1 MNKTAKKILYVGIS
15 LIIIALLLLIYFEW
29 EEIYSKKESNDIMKT
44 ILNNKDNNKNEDEIV
59 IDDLKYIGYIVIPT
73 LDLNLPISKEF
84 SYSSLRKS
92 PTLYYGSLMNN
103 NMVICGHSYKS
114 HFRYLYKLKQGD
126 EVIFVDTK
134 NNRYTYKVELVEE
147 LASTDI
153 KEMIESNPKLKKLYL
168 NSVRFPEFVEELRK
182 YCNYHNHAENITQMQ
197 KNM

>member
-1 MNKTAKKILYVGIS
+1 MNKTAKKILYIGIS

-73 LDLNLPISKEF
+73 LDLNLPISK
-84 SYSSLRKS
+84 S

-153 KEMIESNPKLKKLYL
+153 KEMIESDFDLTLYTCTRDGL
-168 NSVRFPEFVEELRK
+168 RRVTVR
-182 YCNYHNHAENITQMQ
+182 CNRV
-197 KNM
+197 

>member
-1 MNKTAKKILYVGIS
+1 MNKTAKKILYIGIT
-15 LIIIALLLLIYFEW
+15 LIIISIFLLIYFEW
-29 EEIYSKKESNDIMKT
+29 EEIYSKKESNNIMNT
-44 ILNNKDNNKNEDEIV
+44 IINNKDNNIDEIV

-73 LDLNLPISKEF
+73 LNLNLPISKEF
-84 SYSSLRKS
+84 SYSSLKKS

-153 KEMIESNPKLKKLYL
+153 KEMIESDFDLTLYTCTRDGL
-168 NSVRFPEFVEELRK
+168 RRVTVR
-182 YCNYHNHAENITQMQ
+182 CNRV
-197 KNM
+197 

>member
-1 MNKTAKKILYVGIS
+1 MNKTAKKILFVGIL
-15 LIIIALLLLIYFEW
+15 LIIISIFLLIYFEW
-29 EEIYSKKESNDIMKT
+29 EEIYSKKESNNIMNT
-44 ILNNKDNNKNEDEIV
+44 IINNKDNNIDEIV

-73 LDLNLPISKEF
+73 LNLNLPISKEF
-84 SYSSLRKS
+84 SYSSLKKS
-92 PTLYYGSLMNN
+92 PTLYYGSLENN

-153 KEMIESNPKLKKLYL
+153 KEMIESDFDLTLYTCTRDGLKRVT
-168 NSVRFPEFVEELRK
+168 VR
-182 YCNYHNHAENITQMQ
+182 CNRV
-197 KNM
+197 

>member
-1 MNKTAKKILYVGIS
+1 MNKTAKKILFVGIL
-15 LIIIALLLLIYFEW
+15 LIIISILLLIYFEW
-29 EEIYSKKESNDIMKT
+29 EEIYSKKESNNIMNT
-44 ILNNKDNNKNEDEIV
+44 IINNKDNNIDEIV

-73 LDLNLPISKEF
+73 LNLNLPISKEF
-84 SYSSLRKS
+84 SYSSLKKS
-92 PTLYYGSLMNN
+92 PTLYYGSLENN

-153 KEMIESNPKLKKLYL
+153 KEMIESDFDLTLYTCTRDGL
-168 NSVRFPEFVEELRK
+168 RRVTVR
-182 YCNYHNHAENITQMQ
+182 CNRV
-197 KNM
+197 